1 MEIMPPAMLVNVNE
15 QVIICNP
22 SVALLSLL
30 FAIVIYYSIEREL
43 ETNQSGE
50 MYRKLDILMRKSLRF
65 EKFTIICKTKL
76 IPCMFHLAWT

>member
-30 FAIVIYYSIEREL
+30 FAIVIYCLIERKCEI
-43 ETNQSGE
+43 NQSGE
-50 MYRKLDILMRKSLRF
+50 MYRKLYIVMRKTLRF
-65 EKFTIICKTKL
+65 
-76 IPCMFHLAWT
+76 